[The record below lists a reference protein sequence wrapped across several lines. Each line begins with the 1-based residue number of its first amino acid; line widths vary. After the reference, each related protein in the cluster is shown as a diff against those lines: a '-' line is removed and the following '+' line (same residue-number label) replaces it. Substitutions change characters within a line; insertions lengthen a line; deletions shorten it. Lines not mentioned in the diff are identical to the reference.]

1 MEADEK
7 FLKLF
12 HNNLLGMICTDED
25 HRVTDINDHLLDLIG
40 LERHEA
46 IGKTGLELNLLDPAY
61 IQSMWQEMADTGRI
75 SNLEIPFVTPAGV
88 QKTLLLST
96 EKILIKGRP

>member
-12 HNNLLGMICTDED
+12 HNNLVGMICTDED

-46 IGKTGLELNLLDPAY
+46 LGKTGIELNLLDPAR
-61 IQSMWQEMADTGRI
+61 IQAMWQEMA
-75 SNLEIPFVTPAGV
+75 
-88 QKTLLLST
+88 
-96 EKILIKGRP
+96 